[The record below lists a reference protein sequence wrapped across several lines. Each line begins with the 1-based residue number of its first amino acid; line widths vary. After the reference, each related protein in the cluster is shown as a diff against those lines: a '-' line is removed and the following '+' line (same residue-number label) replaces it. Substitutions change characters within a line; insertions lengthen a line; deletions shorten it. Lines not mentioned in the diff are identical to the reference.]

1 MRLID
6 ADKVVEQLE
15 KLREEDVCKGKKCA
29 LCKYHSGCYYYK
41 YEDQKLAIDRAIEI
55 VELAEGNG
63 WIPVSE
69 RGPESEESV
78 IVILKHTYESNY
90 VEYSIARYL
99 ELSDGI
105 KYWCDNKY
113 GYLEHARYTDGNG
126 GSSAY
131 KVAAWK
137 PIEPYKRKEDK

>member
-1 MRLID
+1 MKKSSIFENLVMNFSID
-6 ADKVVEQLE
+6 TE
-15 KLREEDVCKGKKCA
+15 
-29 LCKYHSGCYYYK
+29 
-41 YEDQKLAIDRAIEI
+41 
-55 VELAEGNG
+55 
-63 WIPVSE
+63 
-69 RGPESEESV
+69 
-78 IVILKHTYESNY
+78 
-90 VEYSIARYL
+90 